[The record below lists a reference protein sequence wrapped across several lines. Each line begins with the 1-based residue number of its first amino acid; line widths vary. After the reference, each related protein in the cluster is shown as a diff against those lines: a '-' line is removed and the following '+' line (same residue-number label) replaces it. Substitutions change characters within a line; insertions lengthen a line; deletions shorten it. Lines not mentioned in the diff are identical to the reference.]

1 MIAASRRVLV
11 LTYCEGVPLSAF
23 EAAAAAAAKADA
35 ANEAEDALEVR
46 RRGQLCLALS
56 LSLTQP
62 WPQP

>member
-23 EAAAAAAAKADA
+23 EAAAAAAVAKADA

-46 RRGQLCLALS
+46 RRDQLCLALT
-56 LSLTQP
+56 LTLTQP
-62 WPQP
+62 

>member
-46 RRGQLCLALS
+46 RRDQLCLALTPT
-56 LSLTQP
+56 LTQP